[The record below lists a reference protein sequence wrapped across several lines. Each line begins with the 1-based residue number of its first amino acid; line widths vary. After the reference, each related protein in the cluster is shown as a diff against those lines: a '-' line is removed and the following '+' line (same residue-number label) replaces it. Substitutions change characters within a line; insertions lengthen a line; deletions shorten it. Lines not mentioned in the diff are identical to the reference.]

1 MPLTMT
7 PEEFE
12 SIRQRVIER
21 RAIKQAEEVLREMER
36 VLQKE
41 FATVDSF
48 MLHLD
53 ALLDSAKD
61 RQPRRSRRKGR

>member
-1 MPLTMT
+1 MALTMT
-7 PEEFE
+7 PESFE
-12 SIRQRVIER
+12 VIRAKVMER
-21 RAIKQAEEVLREMER
+21 GAIRQAEEVLREMER